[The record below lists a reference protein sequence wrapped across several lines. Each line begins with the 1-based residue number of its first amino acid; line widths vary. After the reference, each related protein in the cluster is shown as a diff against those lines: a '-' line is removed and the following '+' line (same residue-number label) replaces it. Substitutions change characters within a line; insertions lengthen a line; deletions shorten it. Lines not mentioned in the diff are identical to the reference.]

1 MVLNFIFKLI
11 VLFSK
16 FIRLIKF
23 IQICNVRL
31 AIHKYL
37 IILLWRNLLIIFK
50 LICYAYLFI
59 SFSIMLIIYHF
70 FMKFIPFILNLFLLL
85 QNIHISPYRRSV
97 LISKLIYHVNLLGKV
112 TKINNMYDA
121 THPCIYLASI
131 AIDAWLAKS

>member
-1 MVLNFIFKLI
+1 MILNLTFKVI

-16 FIRLIKF
+16 FIRLIKL

-37 IILLWRNLLIIFK
+37 IILQLRNLSIIFN
-50 LICYAYLFI
+50 LICDAYLFI
-59 SFSIMLIIYHF
+59 SFSVMLIIYHF

-85 QNIHISPYRRSV
+85 HHIHISPYRRSV
-97 LISKLIYHVNLLGKV
+97 LISKLIDQVNLLGKV
-112 TKINNMYDA
+112 TKVNNMNNA

-131 AIDAWLAKS
+131 AIDARLAKS

>member
-1 MVLNFIFKLI
+1 MVLYFIFKLI

-16 FIRLIKF
+16 FIWLIKF
-23 IQICNVRL
+23 IQICNIRL

-37 IILLWRNLLIIFK
+37 IILLSRNLLIIFK
-50 LICYAYLFI
+50 LICDVYLFI
-59 SFSIMLIIYHF
+59 SFSVMLIIYHF

-97 LISKLIYHVNLLGKV
+97 LISKLIYQVNLLGKV
-112 TKINNMYDA
+112 TKVNNMYDA

-131 AIDAWLAKS
+131 AIYA